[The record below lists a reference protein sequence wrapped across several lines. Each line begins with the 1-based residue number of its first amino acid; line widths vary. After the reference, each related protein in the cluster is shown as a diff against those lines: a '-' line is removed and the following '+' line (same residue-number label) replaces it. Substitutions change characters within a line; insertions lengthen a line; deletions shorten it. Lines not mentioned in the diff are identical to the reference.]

1 MEKCE
6 VFDGVGGCKDNVSR
20 NVRYL
25 IELRAV
31 RSLLEGLMRYSIG
44 LSCKEFVRQI
54 ARRIELGVGGEC

>member
-1 MEKCE
+1 MTVVRILFEEKCE

-31 RSLLEGLMRYSIG
+31 RSLLE
-44 LSCKEFVRQI
+44 QTP
-54 ARRIELGVGGEC
+54 